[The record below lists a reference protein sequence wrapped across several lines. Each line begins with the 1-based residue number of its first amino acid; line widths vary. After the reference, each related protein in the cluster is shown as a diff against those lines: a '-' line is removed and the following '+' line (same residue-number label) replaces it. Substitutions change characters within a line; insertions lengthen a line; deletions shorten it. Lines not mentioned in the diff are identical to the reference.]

1 MPAPSSS
8 YTDPHTLARGLGWFS
23 IALGLGELLAPGS
36 IKGHTGVP
44 GPKGVVSSYGLR
56 EIATGAVLLAAKDP
70 VPLVWARVA
79 GDLLDIATIAP
90 ALHPENPHRTGA
102 ASAMGF
108 VLLATATDLAVALQ
122 GSDRSR
128 AESRLLEA
136 A

>member
-1 MPAPSSS
+1 MPTHAA

-23 IALGLGELLAPGS
+23 IALGLGELLAPGTL
-36 IKGHTGVP
+36 KGQTGVP
-44 GPKGVVSSYGLR
+44 GPRGLLQSYGLR
-56 EIATGAVLLAAKDP
+56 EIATGAVILAARDP

-90 ALHPENPHRTGA
+90 ALHPENRHRGGA
-102 ASAMGF
+102 MGAMGF

-128 AESRLLEA
+128 AEARRLEA

>member
-1 MPAPSSS
+1 MSATTSSL
-8 YTDPHTLARGLGWFS
+8 TDPRTLARGLGWFS
-23 IALGLGELLAPGS
+23 IALGLAEVLVPGS
-36 IKGHTGVP
+36 IKGNTGVP
-44 GPKGVVSSYGLR
+44 GPRGLVQSYGLR
-56 EIATGAVLLAAKDP
+56 EIATGALLLAAKDP

-90 ALHPENPHRTGA
+90 ALHPENRHRTGA

-128 AESRLLEA
+128 AEDRLLEA